1 MKNVPRTH
9 PAVQGKTNRTTTRD
23 GAHEYD
29 ARAANIV
36 RKCQFGKRIDG
47 MAVYK
52 QCNVGRIRSRIISA
66 VDYQV
71 PLSTRLVSANVF
83 WLVIAQFPDGMTMAG
98 QQPRQ
103 RPRKT
108 TDTYGTN
115 PSFRARQNLS
125 KGRRP
130 RGSWQSRLHVR
141 QQLQGNLVFG
151 IRFQRFFVSRL
162 CRY

>member
-1 MKNVPRTH
+1 MSPEHARRW
-9 PAVQGKTNRTTTRD
+9 QEKTNRTTARD
-23 GAHEYD
+23 GAHGYD
-29 ARAANIV
+29 ARAADIV
-36 RKCQFGKRIDG
+36 RQCRFGKQTNG
-47 MAVYK
+47 MAVYE
-52 QCNVGRIRSRIISA
+52 QCDVGRIRPRIIGA

-83 WLVIAQFPDGMTMAG
+83 WLVIAQLSDGMTMAK

-130 RGSWQSRLHVR
+130 LHVR

-151 IRFQRFFVSRL
+151 IRFQGFFVSRL
-162 CRY
+162 CCY